1 MLDYRI
7 QTFLTLCKERNY
19 SRTAQIL
26 NITQPAV
33 TQHIQYLERQ
43 YNTKLFE
50 YENKQLH
57 LTKEGKIL
65 EKMALGL
72 SASNN
77 RIKEILHRCQ
87 DTKTHLKIGC
97 TLIISECVLPQII
110 KELLITCPDVRL
122 TMTVDTKERL
132 FEGLSSGLYDCL
144 YVEGCYNKEIYEH
157 HLFSKED
164 YIAISGKKFPPTTKI
179 QDLLTENVIC
189 REEGSSPRNILNEV
203 LLNYRL
209 SISDFSNYVECNN
222 LTVTK
227 ELVKQ
232 QVGIAFVYKAAVLNE
247 LHNQSLYEI
256 PLDLHLQKEFNFV
269 ILKNNMFAQKYID
282 LYHFSK
288 EVYEMSKQ
296 C

>member
-7 QTFLTLCKERNY
+7 ETFLTLCKERNY

-26 NITQPAV
+26 SITQPAV

-65 EKMALGL
+65 EQMALGL

-77 RIKEILHRCQ
+77 RVKEIIRGCQ
-87 DTKTHLKIGC
+87 DTNIHLKIGC

-110 KELLITCPDVRL
+110 KELLSTCPNL
-122 TMTVDTKERL
+122 QITMTVDTNERL

-144 YVEGCYNKEIYEH
+144 YVEGCYNKESYEH

-164 YIAISGKKFPPTTKI
+164 YIAISGKKFPPNTEIK
-179 QDLLTENVIC
+179 DLLTETVIC
-189 REEGSSPRNILNEV
+189 REEGSIPRNILNEV

-209 SISDFSNYVECNN
+209 SISDFPNYVESNN
-222 LTVTK
+222 LTVIK

-232 QVGIAFVYKAAVLNE
+232 KVGIAFVYKAAVLNE
-247 LHNQSLYEI
+247 LQNQSLYEI
-256 PLDLHLQKEFNFV
+256 PLNLHLQKEFNFV
-269 ILKNNMFAQKYID
+269 VLKNSMFAQKFID
-282 LYHFSK
+282 LYNFSK
-288 EVYEMSKQ
+288 QVYEKNKQ
-296 C
+296 G